1 MVKKV
6 INNPKD
12 VTKESLR
19 GLHLAREEETIL
31 MEEYS
36 SLIMKNIPKG
46 KVAVLVGGGSGHE
59 PLFAG
64 FVGENLADGAV
75 CGNVFAAP
83 SPDRILAT
91 TRAVDRGKGVL

>member
-46 KVAVLVGGGSGHE
+46 KVAVLVGGGKRS
-59 PLFAG
+59 
-64 FVGENLADGAV
+64 
-75 CGNVFAAP
+75 
-83 SPDRILAT
+83 
-91 TRAVDRGKGVL
+91 